1 MLSESPAGRGMEGRA
16 AQAEGTVCAK
26 AWQVQGLVKRV
37 EGQGRAAQCDGWEV
51 VSVVTLGCCE
61 RTTD

>member
-1 MLSESPAGRGMEGRA
+1 M
-16 AQAEGTVCAK
+16 CAK

-51 VSVVTLGCCE
+51 VSVVTSGCCE